1 VRFRQL
7 PLVQRHRPRTSVVGQ
22 LWPSS
27 RRARHLA
34 RRAKEPSASH
44 RWEVLPPALSPEPCC
59 VSFTERSLARPAA
72 RGPVLL
78 GLQGPA
84 RQQQCRAATVTGR
97 AFARRGVF
105 SLTGCHVTDGT
116 STVVK

>member
-1 VRFRQL
+1 M
-7 PLVQRHRPRTSVVGQ
+7 
-22 LWPSS
+22 
-27 RRARHLA
+27 
-34 RRAKEPSASH
+34 
-44 RWEVLPPALSPEPCC
+44 
-59 VSFTERSLARPAA
+59 ARPAA